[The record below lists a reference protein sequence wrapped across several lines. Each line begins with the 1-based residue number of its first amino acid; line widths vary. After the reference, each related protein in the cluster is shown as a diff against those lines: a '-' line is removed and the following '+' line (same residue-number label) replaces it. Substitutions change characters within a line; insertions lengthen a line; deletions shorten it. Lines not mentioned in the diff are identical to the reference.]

1 MRTLIISLIALLPAC
16 SYAQESESKYFY
28 TRQECKPL
36 PELMFGLKNKW
47 QEQPLFSGNSLTF
60 SVDGTPFSGGSL
72 FFVNQD
78 TGSWTLA
85 TLYADGYACVSAV
98 GTAFE
103 PYVD

>member
-1 MRTLIISLIALLPAC
+1 MKGILVSIITLLPITV
-16 SYAQESESKYFY
+16 SAQESESKYFY
-28 TRQECKPL
+28 TRQECTPL
-36 PELMFGLKNKW
+36 PKLMFDLKNKW

-85 TLYADGYACVSAV
+85 TLYSDGYACVSAV